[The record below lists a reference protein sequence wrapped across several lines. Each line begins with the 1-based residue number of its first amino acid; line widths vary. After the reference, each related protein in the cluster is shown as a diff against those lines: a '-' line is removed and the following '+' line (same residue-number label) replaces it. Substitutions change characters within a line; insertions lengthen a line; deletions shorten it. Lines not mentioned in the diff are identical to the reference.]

1 MSKISFV
8 YFDVGGVVVQD
19 SSGNNKRHEMFE
31 FIGVPQAREKE
42 FETYFD
48 QIEIES
54 TRGVDIDSF
63 IEDLRSKFN
72 VTIPA
77 NFSFL
82 QYVADF
88 VEPNPSLWPVIKQ
101 AQSHCPIGLLTDM
114 YPHLLDEIKKRGL
127 LPQINWDVIV
137 DSSIEK
143 FQKPDKELYRIAETK
158 ARVAP
163 TEILFIDNL
172 QVNLDPASERSWQ
185 TFLYDPKN
193 PEKSSQEL
201 SKFLNQNLISQYK
214 KI

>member
-72 VTIPA
+72 VTIPPTSPSIRCRLRRA
-77 NFSFL
+77 QSFPM
-82 QYVADF
+82 A
-88 VEPNPSLWPVIKQ
+88 SHKQ
-101 AQSHCPIGLLTDM
+101 AQSHCPIGLLTDIN
-114 YPHLLDEIKKRGL
+114 PHL
-127 LPQINWDVIV
+127 
-137 DSSIEK
+137 
-143 FQKPDKELYRIAETK
+143 
-158 ARVAP
+158 
-163 TEILFIDNL
+163 
-172 QVNLDPASERSWQ
+172 
-185 TFLYDPKN
+185 
-193 PEKSSQEL
+193 
-201 SKFLNQNLISQYK
+201 
-214 KI
+214 